1 MFTDNIILYN
11 ICPITLTVYAYLIS
25 YLDVDTC
32 CWLLLHKTVLR
43 LILFWLPQDLKRE
56 CSKDGNIHI
65 TKSNAKKIVQ
75 TLLFLKMHRNWA
87 YSSCFEITKKIKI
100 ILIFGD
106 IFLNVIVAKWNIIIR
121 IYILVIMWMFRDK
134 CNLHWKVYQY
144 A

>member
-1 MFTDNIILYN
+1 MRTPINFKFEIDELCLLITLFYN

-65 TKSNAKKIVQ
+65 TKSYDAKKIVQ
-75 TLLFLKMHRNWA
+75 TLLFFENAQKFSLLFLFRNN
-87 YSSCFEITKKIKI
+87 ER
-100 ILIFGD
+100 
-106 IFLNVIVAKWNIIIR
+106 N
-121 IYILVIMWMFRDK
+121 
-134 CNLHWKVYQY
+134 
-144 A
+144 

>member
-1 MFTDNIILYN
+1 M
-11 ICPITLTVYAYLIS
+11 YAYLIS

-75 TLLFLKMHRNWA
+75 TLLF
-87 YSSCFEITKKIKI
+87 FENAQKLSLLLLFERTKKFKM
-100 ILIFGD
+100 ILIFGGS
-106 IFLNVIVAKWNIIIR
+106 F
-121 IYILVIMWMFRDK
+121 
-134 CNLHWKVYQY
+134 
-144 A
+144 